1 MNLLIP
7 SFVSAIINSLAV
19 FFEIRW
25 LEYIFKPLTLILLIL
40 WFYIKLPQ
48 EKPVL
53 AWLILA
59 GLVFS
64 LLGDIFLVLPGN
76 WFLAGLIAF
85 LIAHIAYVFGFN
97 VGGVQVQLQSLLIAL
112 IILAVATPLYVQMR
126 NGLRASGSDGLLLPV
141 TIYVIII
148 SIMVWSAGGS
158 FFREDWQRQAALLI
172 TIGAGFFF
180 LSDAILAW
188 NRFVESIPHGSLF
201 VIVTY
206 HIAQYLITF
215 GVLVRL
221 ELLPHGMFG

>member
-1 MNLLIP
+1 MNLLIS

-126 NGLRASGSDGLLLPV
+126 NGLRASGSDGLMLPV
-141 TIYVIII
+141 TLYVT
-148 SIMVWSAGGS
+148 
-158 FFREDWQRQAALLI
+158 I
-172 TIGAGFFF
+172 T
-180 LSDAILAW
+180 
-188 NRFVESIPHGSLF
+188 
-201 VIVTY
+201 
-206 HIAQYLITF
+206 
-215 GVLVRL
+215 
-221 ELLPHGMFG
+221 